1 MNPADPRNATS
12 LVDELLLVTDLEE
25 FISYRF
31 TVAITT
37 SAGSMPSIDS
47 GCIRTNP
54 TGNKVYYILCGCG
67 LYNYFYMCNKM
78 VRLSMYMYSF
88 HRPHHTPHTRVAP
101 AVAPEVAP
109 LTVTSNTSATLKW
122 EELPII
128 QRNGIISHYIIKL
141 SNDRDNSTQ
150 LYNTTNLS
158 LNLTGNL

>member
-1 MNPADPRNATS
+1 MNPTNPRNGSS

-25 FISYRF
+25 FISYQF

-37 SAGSMPSIDS
+37 SAGSTPSIDS
-47 GCIRTNP
+47 GCIRTNS
-54 TGNKVYYILCGCG
+54 TGNK
-67 LYNYFYMCNKM
+67 NYNKM
-78 VRLSMYMYSF
+78 VQLYMYT
-88 HRPHHTPHTRVAP
+88 HTRPHTTHTHTRVAP